1 MNRAERRS
9 KKKGTTQE
17 PTWKRSSKI
26 PQRPAGQAP
35 RGGKSLVRRVS
46 QEKGRGS

>member
-9 KKKGTTQE
+9 KKKDTTQG
-17 PTWKRSSKI
+17 PAWKRSNQI
-26 PQRPAGQAP
+26 PQRPAGQPA